1 MERVKLITLP
11 QLNDCGGDIKKRWF
25 VYYSVKDPRTGKMKR
40 FKYYKGLNK
49 IKVSK
54 ARYAKSVEIIN
65 ELSGKLKSGWNPFID
80 DTQVIYADQ
89 LRYKNIEEIYGKMRA
104 SNTTFRLYSNKYLET
119 RERASEGSLATYR
132 SKLRVFSTWIEANYG
147 EVDVSAVNNKVVLRF
162 FSEFL
167 IGKKKLADK
176 TVRCYKQ
183 IISNVF
189 DHVVNEGKM
198 MSNPVYHVP
207 KGCDK
212 DEAPRPVA
220 SFDIQKFRDTISK
233 RDPQL
238 WMAIEFETYCFLRPG
253 KELRLL
259 KIRDI
264 DFARGLI
271 NVDRFRSKTNRER
284 FATIP
289 DHFLLKIREVYN
301 LHKYNRDYYVFG
313 KGYKPG
319 PECLGKNNLKNRFN
333 SFREMLNMPS
343 EYKLYSWKHTGN
355 SLALDNN
362 ISMYALRDQN
372 GHSSVQVTEIYTKN
386 KVGTISREIK
396 DKFPDLDNL

>member
-1 MERVKLITLP
+1 MQK
-11 QLNDCGGDIKKRWF
+11 NWF

-119 RERASEGSLATYR
+119 CERASEGSLATYR

-167 IGKKKLADK
+167 IGKKELADK
-176 TVRCYKQ
+176 TIRCYKQ

-189 DHVVNEGKM
+189 DHVVSEGKV
-198 MSNPVYHVP
+198 MSNSVYHIP
-207 KGCDK
+207 KG
-212 DEAPRPVA
+212 
-220 SFDIQKFRDTISK
+220 
-233 RDPQL
+233 
-238 WMAIEFETYCFLRPG
+238 
-253 KELRLL
+253 
-259 KIRDI
+259 
-264 DFARGLI
+264 
-271 NVDRFRSKTNRER
+271 
-284 FATIP
+284 
-289 DHFLLKIREVYN
+289 
-301 LHKYNRDYYVFG
+301 
-313 KGYKPG
+313 
-319 PECLGKNNLKNRFN
+319 
-333 SFREMLNMPS
+333 
-343 EYKLYSWKHTGN
+343 
-355 SLALDNN
+355 
-362 ISMYALRDQN
+362 
-372 GHSSVQVTEIYTKN
+372 
-386 KVGTISREIK
+386 
-396 DKFPDLDNL
+396 